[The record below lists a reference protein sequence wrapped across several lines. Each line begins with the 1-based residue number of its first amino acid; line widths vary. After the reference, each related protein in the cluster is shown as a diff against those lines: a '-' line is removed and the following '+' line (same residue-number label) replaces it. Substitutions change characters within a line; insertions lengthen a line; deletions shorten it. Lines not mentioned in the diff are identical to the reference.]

1 MTDTT
6 LKEAIK
12 EAYASAPDDEI
23 IVYTIEMRHPAFT
36 QPLRVVRDHK
46 SFTGTLEAS
55 ASANAGEAVEFLPY
69 AFDLE
74 LPEIAETGKPEIV
87 LTIDNVSREIVAS
100 IEAAVRTPYKIE
112 ITFRIYLMS
121 DTAGPQN
128 DPPMSMVINTIEADV
143 FKVTARAGFADLSKT
158 AFPRKTYT
166 LDQFPSLS
174 S

>member
-1 MTDTT
+1 
-6 LKEAIK
+6 
-12 EAYASAPDDEI
+12 
-23 IVYTIEMRHPAFT
+23 
-36 QPLRVVRDHK
+36 
-46 SFTGTLEAS
+46 
-55 ASANAGEAVEFLPY
+55 
-69 AFDLE
+69 
-74 LPEIAETGKPEIV
+74 
-87 LTIDNVSREIVAS
+87 
-100 IEAAVRTPYKIE
+100 
-112 ITFRIYLMS
+112 MS